1 VIHSCP
7 FLALEVSWGQTGRKG
22 TKYQK
27 EPGNRSSIAS
37 QYFLPNILLHHYP
50 GVKVDHSSGYFLVQW
65 PIVPQQGLPNPKG
78 FIYILW
84 QLQFHACA
92 SPSWL

>member
-50 GVKVDHSSGYFLVQW
+50 GIMVDHG
-65 PIVPQQGLPNPKG
+65 
-78 FIYILW
+78 
-84 QLQFHACA
+84 
-92 SPSWL
+92 